1 MQNKIARAKTQCKNK
16 QKNAK
21 KCKGKSTMQ
30 KKQMNNAKKQVQ
42 KHNAKQ
48 CKSKMQK
55 MQAHTKKVDVKTAK
69 KQVWTPR
76 NMKEE
81 RPIKVNVENDK
92 QNKT

>member
-1 MQNKIARAKTQCKNK
+1 MQ
-16 QKNAK
+16 
-21 KCKGKSTMQ
+21 
-30 KKQMNNAKKQVQ
+30 KKQVQ

-69 KQVWTPR
+69 KQIWTPR

-92 QNKT
+92 QSKT